1 MPERQSTP
9 GGTTAEQDAEAP
21 ARGSAADAAS
31 SRPGNPDEPT
41 RPVSRGD
48 AATVGLPRGAVST
61 PAVDHRAARTP
72 GGAAANGT
80 SSRPAPAP
88 GGGGEGEGSAGRP
101 ARHADACRRPG
112 RGFQ

>member
-31 SRPGNPDEPT
+31 SRPASPDEPT

-61 PAVDHRAARTP
+61 AAVDRPASSP
-72 GGAAANGT
+72 GGAVANGT
-80 SSRPAPAP
+80 PSRPALGSERQATAPTGNSASPPTPPA
-88 GGGGEGEGSAGRP
+88 GLAAGP
-101 ARHADACRRPG
+101 AE
-112 RGFQ
+112 

>member
-61 PAVDHRAARTP
+61 PAVDRPAAPAP
-72 GGAAANGT
+72 GSAAANGT
-80 SSRPAPAP
+80 SSHPPAP
-88 GGGGEGEGSAGRP
+88 EGERQATGWAGSP
-101 ARHADACRRPG
+101 AATPTPAA
-112 RGFQ
+112 

>member
-61 PAVDHRAARTP
+61 PAVDHPAARTP

-80 SSRPAPAP
+80 SSRPPRLPRAS
-88 GGGGEGEGSAGRP
+88 GK
-101 ARHADACRRPG
+101 RRV
-112 RGFQ
+112 